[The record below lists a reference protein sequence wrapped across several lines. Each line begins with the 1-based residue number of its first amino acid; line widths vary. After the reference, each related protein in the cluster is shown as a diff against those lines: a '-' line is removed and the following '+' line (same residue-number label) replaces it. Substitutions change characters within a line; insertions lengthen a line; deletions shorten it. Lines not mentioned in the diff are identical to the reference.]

1 MVENVSKKADDCG
14 CAEGKVPDKQGR
26 CVMPEVTFP
35 AFVLSLNT
43 SALYHLGEIA
53 DPATGK
59 RIVDLDLA
67 KHAIDTLA
75 LIQAKTK
82 GNLEKDED
90 ELLKNILYDI
100 KIRFVKAVKK

>member
-1 MVENVSKKADDCG
+1 MAEAEKPTESECG
-14 CAEGKVPDKQGR
+14 CGEGKVPTKEGR

-53 DPATGK
+53 DPQTGK
-59 RIVDLDLA
+59 RVVEPDLA
-67 KHAIDTLA
+67 RHAIDTLM
-75 LIQAKTK
+75 LIQNKTK
-82 GNLEKDED
+82 GNLTPDEE

-100 KIRFVKAVKK
+100 KIRFVKVVKK

>member
-1 MVENVSKKADDCG
+1 MVDNQNKKENVEGCG
-14 CAEGKVPDKQGR
+14 EGKVPDKQGR

-35 AFVLSLNT
+35 AFIMSLNT
-43 SALYHLGEIA
+43 SALYHLGEIS

-59 RIVDLDLA
+59 RIIDLDLA

-75 LIQAKTK
+75 LIQNKTK
-82 GNLEKDED
+82 GNLEKDEE